1 MCGVLSFNLDCTCTG
16 CTGTADTR
24 AIDVHSHTHTH
35 THTHTHIHA
44 YTHTR
49 APVCRHNFSIYYY
62 SIYLSYEDRDGSTS
76 SHGMVEL
83 PSVHDV
89 LQTFSAI
96 ARKPVAELLGIG
108 LDLMP
113 QISW

>member
-1 MCGVLSFNLDCTCTG
+1 
-16 CTGTADTR
+16 
-24 AIDVHSHTHTH
+24 
-35 THTHTHIHA
+35 
-44 YTHTR
+44 
-49 APVCRHNFSIYYY
+49 
-62 SIYLSYEDRDGSTS
+62 
-76 SHGMVEL
+76 MVEL